1 MDPLYDFINSQY
13 QVWDP
18 CMFLD
23 TAAIDVTEIWT
34 DPTSQSRLT
43 RQRRVATS
51 DVDEWLKQTS
61 ATIGGAKSSVV
72 LRLVWVKFQ
81 HMERIKHISSAVLD
95 RLLSHFGIEVAHRW
109 NWTCFA
115 GSTRFD
121 GPGPESGPLFS
132 YSVCN
137 HPKVAAAWSHSPAT
151 GITQG
156 IYFAGA
162 SQVPELQDL
171 LLSLSAIAS
180 HPMLPALVF
189 GISLSGLIEQE
200 HKRIKENVRAVE
212 VRTRFH
218 SWASRNEN
226 PAEGDYIS
234 LSSATTGAKT
244 KLANLHRRTI
254 ILHEL
259 CDFVRENLH
268 PHSKEE
274 SLVRSPLV
282 ESIVEYTRVL
292 RRRTVLQAAD
302 VQFFQHRADAQVA
315 APAVMIAQ
323 DKAAVDTNITSAMQQ
338 DSSSLKTLSLVTMFF
353 LPDTFLATLFSVPL
367 LNWKPEEAMEGKF
380 WIYWAFAIPLR
391 LITFGTWWSS
401 R

>member
-1 MDPLYDFINSQY
+1 MNSLYDFINSQY

-18 CMFLD
+18 CIFSD

-34 DPTSQSRLT
+34 NPTSQSRVT
-43 RQRRVATS
+43 RQRQVSTS
-51 DVDEWLKQTS
+51 DVDAWLKQTS
-61 ATIGGAKSSVV
+61 TTVGGTKSSIV
-72 LRLVWVKFQ
+72 LRLVWVKFE
-81 HMERIKHISSAVLD
+81 HKERIKHISPAVLD
-95 RLLSHFGIEVAHRW
+95 TLLSHFRIEVAHKW

-121 GPGPESGPLFS
+121 GAGPDGGPLFS

-137 HPKVAAAWSHSPAT
+137 HPKVAAAWSHSPDT

-156 IYFAGA
+156 IYFAGT
-162 SQVPELQDL
+162 SQVPELQGL
-171 LLSLSAIAS
+171 LLSLSGIAS

-200 HKRIKENVRAVE
+200 HKSIKENVRAVE

-234 LSSATTGAKT
+234 LASATTGAKT

-259 CDFVRENLH
+259 CDFVCENLH
-268 PHSKEE
+268 AYSKEE

-282 ESIVEYTRVL
+282 ESIEEYTRVL

-315 APAVMIAQ
+315 AVS
-323 DKAAVDTNITSAMQQ
+323 KDTSN
-338 DSSSLKTLSLVTMFF
+338 LV
-353 LPDTFLATLFSVPL
+353 LAFHCSNML
-367 LNWKPEEAMEGKF
+367 L
-380 WIYWAFAIPLR
+380 
-391 LITFGTWWSS
+391 
-401 R
+401 